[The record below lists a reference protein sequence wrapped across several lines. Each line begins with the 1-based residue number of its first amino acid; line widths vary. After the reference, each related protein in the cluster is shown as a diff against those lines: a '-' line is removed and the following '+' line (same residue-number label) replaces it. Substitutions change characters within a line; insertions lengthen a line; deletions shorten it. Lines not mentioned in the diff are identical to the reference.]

1 MILLSW
7 HSGEAREFCPIIDS
21 PRHCARL
28 ARAVL
33 VGMNFSKTTQAAHIV
48 CSSYLSPYFT
58 MASHKYYDL
67 SSDDNGSYGNH
78 YGDSSCSS
86 SEDDDDDNDYG
97 SSSNATNGQDPL
109 WGRTILHLDIDCF
122 YVQAEEIERGLRKSD
137 KPIPP
142 MAIGQKHIIVSE

>member
-86 SEDDDDDNDYG
+86 SEDDDDDKEIVAVSRSVVVRRCRNARRSPNSVITTMMVTTTTATT
-97 SSSNATNGQDPL
+97 SS
-109 WGRTILHLDIDCF
+109 
-122 YVQAEEIERGLRKSD
+122 IEMR
-137 KPIPP
+137 
-142 MAIGQKHIIVSE
+142 